1 MFAVVFEVQPRKERF
16 EEYLGHAKML
26 KPHLERIDGFVDNE
40 RFGSKRTE
48 GRLLSLS
55 IWRDEKA
62 VIRWRTHAG
71 HHVVQE
77 KGRFEIFA
85 DYHLRVGEI
94 TRDTQADQ
102 VVLQQ
107 KRFDETEIGDAK
119 VLTVTE
125 LAPTDAANSDALV
138 ARLGL
143 DRTPSG
149 LIDHEAFESIT
160 TPGKLLVLA
169 AWTTADAAR
178 ALHSA
183 PQDPA
188 LRHREIRVIRD
199 YGMFERRE
207 APQYYPEVK
216 A

>member
-1 MFAVVFEVQPRKERF
+1 MFAVVFEVQPRRERF
-16 EEYLGHAKML
+16 DDYLAHAKML
-26 KPHLERIDGFVDNE
+26 RPHLERIDGFIDNE
-40 RFGSKRTE
+40 RFASKRTE

-77 KGRFEIFA
+77 KGRLEILA

-94 TRDTQADQ
+94 TRDTQAVQ

-107 KRFDETEIGDAK
+107 KRFDETEICDAK
-119 VLTVTE
+119 VLTISPQ
-125 LAPTDAANSDALV
+125 APGEGAPEALV

-143 DRTPSG
+143 DLNPAG
-149 LIDHEAFESIT
+149 LVDHEMFESIT
-160 TPGKLLVLA
+160 NPGKLVVLA
-169 AWTTADAAR
+169 SWTSAGTAR
-178 ALHSA
+178 ALRA
-183 PQDPA
+183 DPA
-188 LRHREIRVIRD
+188 LRHLEIRVIRD